1 MPIKSFTLSPASTI
15 TPAPSLPTC
24 IDSSNLGFSAPIR
37 AGCIVI
43 VVIVSSPDPDV
54 LIEEI
59 SAAKLRRSP
68 RSEGFIGAASTLMTT
83 SSADG
88 VGISEVL
95 IDSSMFPSFVTIERI
110 SFETLSDIFSPL
122 LIAIYGYIKASYEI
136 S

>member
-1 MPIKSFTLSPASTI
+1 MPIKSFTLSPASTT

-24 IDSSNLGFSAPIR
+24 IDSSSLGFIAPIK
-37 AGCIVI
+37 AGCIFI
-43 VVIVSSPDPDV
+43 VVTVSSPEPFV
-54 LIEEI
+54 LIDEI

-68 RSEGFIGAASTLMTT
+68 RSEGFIGAASTLIIT

-110 SFETLSDIFSPL
+110 SFEILSDIFSPL
-122 LIAIYGYIKASYEI
+122 
-136 S
+136 